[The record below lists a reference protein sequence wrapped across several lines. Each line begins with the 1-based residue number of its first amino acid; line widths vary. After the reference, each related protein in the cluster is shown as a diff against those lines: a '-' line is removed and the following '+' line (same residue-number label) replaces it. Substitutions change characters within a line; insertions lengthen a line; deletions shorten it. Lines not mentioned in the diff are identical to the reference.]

1 MRAAEP
7 RLEPAGQI
15 LVGEDGVEMHGR
27 LGNAHALA
35 AGRDAGMEIGQRLGI
50 IEPVGLGHEALD
62 QRQHAIGSV
71 DEAIERH
78 APVGA
83 IARAAL
89 IEPALGPR
97 GVLGWRQPE
106 QRQEIPALEMRA
118 FFLELSASLGVDEAR
133 GGVGKLVARIGVGGL
148 TLRLDEDRPAGPQAA
163 QGVVEPPGDRDELGG
178 RRRIQIGTA
187 EPRGA
192 LERAVLVEDDALL
205 DQRRPGQEVGEAL
218 RPAAI
223 FGEVHHRGA
232 LTRSCAGGSA
242 GAGAPRRRRRRRA
255 WRPRP
260 PRDGR
265 SAR

>member
-1 MRAAEP
+1 MSA
-7 RLEPAGQI
+7 I
-15 LVGEDGVEMHGR
+15 V
-27 LGNAHALA
+27 
-35 AGRDAGMEIGQRLGI
+35 
-50 IEPVGLGHEALD
+50 EPVGLGHEALD
-62 QRQHAIGSV
+62 QRQHAIRSV

-97 GVLGWRQPE
+97 GVLGGREPE

-118 FFLELSASLGVDEAR
+118 FFLELSAALRVDEAR

-178 RRRIQIGTA
+178 RRRIQIRTA

-192 LERAVLVEDDALL
+192 LERAVLVEDDACL
-205 DQRRPGQEVGEAL
+205 DQRRPGQEVGEDL